1 MFRAFRGLR
10 KGMRIK
16 MANMRTIA
24 ALLLGIALMA
34 LGVPAAWAEGR
45 LADGT
50 YDVVYTVKKPDD
62 ESVSIANDYFEK
74 PAKVT
79 IVSGRTTVQLQMNHS
94 NWIGYFKVPGSGGSF
109 VDAEVVGSN
118 ADDNT
123 RIVRFDVADLQT
135 PTVVQMKVTIKEL
148 GYNHEYA
155 TRFVFKTDGLPLAAA
170 ASAAPAV
177 SAAPAAD
184 KPAGAAAAS
193 PNATVLA
200 PSPSA
205 QTAASSPSA
214 AAAVSPAASGAVS
227 AAPSAT
233 PPRADASQAPVATA
247 AAGHA
252 GGNIAP
258 PTPATNPDEGEG
270 SGQRTGAIIAASIA
284 VALLAGGYAAYRL
297 RKRGKRQ

>member
-1 MFRAFRGLR
+1 
-10 KGMRIK
+10 

-34 LGVPAAWAEGR
+34 LGVPAAWAESR

-94 NWIGYFKVPGSGGSF
+94 NWIGYFKVPGSGGSLI
-109 VDAEVVGSN
+109 DAEVVGSN

-184 KPAGAAAAS
+184 KPAGAAATA
-193 PNATVLA
+193 PPAAT
-200 PSPSA
+200 PA
-205 QTAASSPSA
+205 QTAAASPSA

-227 AAPSAT
+227 AARSAT
-233 PPRADASQAPVATA
+233 PPRADASQTPAASA

-270 SGQRTGAIIAASIA
+270 AGQRTGVIISATIA
-284 VALLAGGYAAYRL
+284 VVLLAGGYAAYRL

>member
-1 MFRAFRGLR
+1 
-10 KGMRIK
+10 

-170 ASAAPAV
+170 ASAAPA
-177 SAAPAAD
+177 AD
-184 KPAGAAAAS
+184 KPAGAATAS
-193 PNATVLA
+193 PNATALA
-200 PSPSA
+200 TSPSAAATAPPAATPA
-205 QTAASSPSA
+205 QTAAASPSAA
-214 AAAVSPAASGAVS
+214 AAAVSPAASGAIS
-227 AAPSAT
+227 SAPSAT
-233 PPRADASQAPVATA
+233 PPRADASQAPAASA

-270 SGQRTGAIIAASIA
+270 AGQRTGAIIAAAIA
-284 VALLAGGYAAYRL
+284 VVLLAGGYAAYRL